1 MCSCSHSWCCQ
12 VCGQWVQQPTT
23 CPVCQAINY
32 CGQSHRK
39 KHWRN
44 CHSEECARMKQQVMR
59 RHVSRCILSRGQIL
73 DLARSGLT
81 VSSCT
86 QVLSDFPFHFTQQ
99 TVQQVHMN
107 CQPTMTAHPMPAGV
121 CRWKQEKQHI
131 ASSYHPTDFTSE
143 AYGKLIVFVIKDPV
157 TQQNV
162 MLPAASMTRKY
173 RSVLA
178 HPSKESQLPL

>member
-1 MCSCSHSWCCQ
+1 
-12 VCGQWVQQPTT
+12 
-23 CPVCQAINY
+23 
-32 CGQSHRK
+32 
-39 KHWRN
+39 
-44 CHSEECARMKQQVMR
+44 
-59 RHVSRCILSRGQIL
+59 
-73 DLARSGLT
+73 
-81 VSSCT
+81 
-86 QVLSDFPFHFTQQ
+86 
-99 TVQQVHMN
+99 
-107 CQPTMTAHPMPAGV
+107 MTAHPMPAGV